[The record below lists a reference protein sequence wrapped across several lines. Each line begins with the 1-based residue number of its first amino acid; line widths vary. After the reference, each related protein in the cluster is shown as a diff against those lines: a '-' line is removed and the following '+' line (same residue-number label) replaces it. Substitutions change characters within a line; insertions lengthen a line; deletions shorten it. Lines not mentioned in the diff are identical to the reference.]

1 MFILLDSETG
11 GVYAIHNDETRKKT
25 VQIFVDKED
34 AERYNLMLEA
44 IDYDRTLKITE
55 VEFELIV
62 HNCEQHQYD
71 YVLITPDDVVVPPL

>member
-11 GVYAIHNDETRKKT
+11 GVYAIHNEETRKKT

-44 IDYDRTLKITE
+44 VDFSRRLEITE
-55 VEFELIV
+55 VELELVVQNCQV
-62 HNCEQHQYD
+62 HEYD
-71 YVLITPDDVVVPPL
+71 YVIINPDDVVVPPL